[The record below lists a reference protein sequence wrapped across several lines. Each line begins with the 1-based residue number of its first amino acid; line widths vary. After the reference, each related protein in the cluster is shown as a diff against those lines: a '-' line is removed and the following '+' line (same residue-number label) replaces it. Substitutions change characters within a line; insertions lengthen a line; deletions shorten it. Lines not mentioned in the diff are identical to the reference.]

1 MLKDVS
7 HRLQLNLDPKFVRKT
22 RMGGHLSNTLKRA
35 GLANAGLYYE
45 AASPT
50 LANQDSRH
58 FEVQPNGDL
67 LSN

>member
-45 AASPT
+45 AASP
-50 LANQDSRH
+50 SH
-58 FEVQPNGDL
+58 IEMQPNSDL